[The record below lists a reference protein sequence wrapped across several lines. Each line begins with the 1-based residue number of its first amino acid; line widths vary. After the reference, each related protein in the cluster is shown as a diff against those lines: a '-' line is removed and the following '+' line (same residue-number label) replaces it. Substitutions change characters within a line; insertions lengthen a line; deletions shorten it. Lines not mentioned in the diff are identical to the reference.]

1 MTAPDA
7 VLNALR
13 RKRPEWEPWLVVV
26 AEICGE
32 AAAPIWDAAVPAGA
46 HAPPAAVPL
55 LAGATL
61 ALPSSTVRRLWKRL
75 IRIASRTGTMK
86 MATLEAALRAD
97 ADILPLFT
105 ASVCQNRDRIEEFAA
120 VSGVDAEAL
129 HAVAGLLP
137 VPLLHACNRRWASS
151 ISESW
156 LEGYC
161 PVCGAWPAFAE
172 VRGIERSRYFRCG
185 RCGGEWH
192 ARALWC
198 PYCDT
203 NDHDNFVALVPEN
216 GSSNVVI
223 DECIRHGESCF
234 RGMALGPCIGR
245 VQALAR
251 ARRAV
256 GRCRHRPSTSC
267 RSGYPSGTLARLPG
281 PLETLRRGAEC
292 PCSGDGCS

>member
-13 RKRPEWEPWLVVV
+13 QKRPEWEPWLVVV
-26 AEICGE
+26 AEIFRE
-32 AAAPIWDAAVPAGA
+32 AAAPIWDATVPAGA
-46 HAPPAAVPL
+46 HAPRTALPR
-55 LAGATL
+55 LAGATF

-75 IRIASRTGTMK
+75 IRIASRAGTMK

-97 ADILPLFT
+97 ADILSLFT
-105 ASVCQNRDRIEEFAA
+105 ASVCQDRDRIEEFAA

-129 HAVAGLLP
+129 HAVVGLLP

-161 PVCGAWPAFAE
+161 PVCAAWPAFAE

-203 NDHDNFVALVPEN
+203 SDHDNFVALVPEN
-216 GSSNVVI
+216 ANVVI
-223 DECIRHGESCF
+223 DG
-234 RGMALGPCIGR
+234 
-245 VQALAR
+245 
-251 ARRAV
+251 
-256 GRCRHRPSTSC
+256 CRHCLGYVKTLTRLQGCPPDTVMIEDLASVELDVAALQHGYQRPSGAG
-267 RSGYPSGTLARLPG
+267 R
-281 PLETLRRGAEC
+281 PLEITVSDTGTTRFFAW
-292 PCSGDGCS
+292 SS

>member
-1 MTAPDA
+1 MTAQDA

-13 RKRPEWEPWLVVV
+13 RKRPEWEPWLGVV
-26 AEICGE
+26 AEIFRE
-32 AAAPIWDAAVPAGA
+32 AGAPMWDAAVPAGA
-46 HAPPAAVPL
+46 HTPRTAVPL

-105 ASVCQNRDRIEEFAA
+105 ASVCQDSDRIEEFAA

-129 HAVAGLLP
+129 HAVVGLLP

-161 PVCGAWPAFAE
+161 PVCAAWPAFAE
-172 VRGIERSRYFRCG
+172 VRGIERSRFFRCS

-216 GSSNVVI
+216 GGSSVVI
-223 DECIRHGESCF
+223 DGCTRCLGYVKTLTRLQGCPPDTVMVEDLASVELDVAALQHGY
-234 RGMALGPCIGR
+234 
-245 VQALAR
+245 Q
-251 ARRAV
+251 
-256 GRCRHRPSTSC
+256 RPS
-267 RSGYPSGTLARLPG
+267 GAGH
-281 PLETLRRGAEC
+281 PLEIKVTDTGATRHFFAW
-292 PCSGDGCS
+292 SS

>member
-1 MTAPDA
+1 MTAPDS

-26 AEICGE
+26 AEIFRE
-32 AAAPIWDAAVPAGA
+32 AGAPIWDAAVPAGA
-46 HAPPAAVPL
+46 HAPRTAVPL
-55 LAGATL
+55 LAGAAL
-61 ALPSSTVRRLWKRL
+61 ALPSNTVRRLWKRL
-75 IRIASRTGTMK
+75 IRIGSRAGTMK
-86 MATLEAALRAD
+86 MATLAALRTD

-105 ASVCQNRDRIEEFAA
+105 ASVCQDRDRFEELAA

-161 PVCGAWPAFAE
+161 PVCAAWPAFAE

-185 RCGGEWH
+185 RCGGAWH

-216 GSSNVVI
+216 ANAVI
-223 DECIRHGESCF
+223 DG
-234 RGMALGPCIGR
+234 
-245 VQALAR
+245 
-251 ARRAV
+251 
-256 GRCRHRPSTSC
+256 CRHCLGYVKTLTRLQGCPPDTVMVEDLASVELDVAALQHGYQRPA
-267 RSGYPSGTLARLPG
+267 GAGH
-281 PLETLRRGAEC
+281 PLEITVTDTGATRRFFAW
-292 PCSGDGCS
+292 SS

>member
-1 MTAPDA
+1 VTAPETA
-7 VLNALR
+7 LSALR

-26 AEICGE
+26 AEIVRESG
-32 AAAPIWDAAVPAGA
+32 APIWDAAVPAGA
-46 HAPPAAVPL
+46 TAPRTAVPL

-75 IRIASRTGTMK
+75 IRIASRAGTMK
-86 MATLEAALRAD
+86 MATLHAALPAD

-105 ASVCQNRDRIEEFAA
+105 ASMCQDRDRIEELAA

-129 HAVAGLLP
+129 HAVVGLLP

-156 LEGYC
+156 LEGHC
-161 PVCGAWPAFAE
+161 PVCAAWPAFAE

-198 PYCDT
+198 PYCNT

-216 GSSNVVI
+216 GGSNVVI
-223 DECIRHGESCF
+223 DG
-234 RGMALGPCIGR
+234 
-245 VQALAR
+245 
-251 ARRAV
+251 
-256 GRCRHRPSTSC
+256 CRHCLGYVKTLTRLQGCAPDTVMVEDLASVELDVAALQHGYQRPS
-267 RSGYPSGTLARLPG
+267 GAGH
-281 PLETLRRGAEC
+281 PLEITVTDTGATRRFFAW
-292 PCSGDGCS
+292 SS

>member
-26 AEICGE
+26 AEIFRE
-32 AAAPIWDAAVPAGA
+32 AGAPIWDAAVPAGA
-46 HAPPAAVPL
+46 QAPRTAVPL

-151 ISESW
+151 IPESW

-161 PVCGAWPAFAE
+161 PVCATWPAFAE

-192 ARALWC
+192 ARPLWC

-216 GSSNVVI
+216 ANAVI
-223 DECIRHGESCF
+223 DG
-234 RGMALGPCIGR
+234 
-245 VQALAR
+245 
-251 ARRAV
+251 
-256 GRCRHRPSTSC
+256 CRHCLGYVKTLTRLQGCPPDTVLVEDLASVELDIAALQHGYQRPS
-267 RSGYPSGTLARLPG
+267 GAGH
-281 PLETLRRGAEC
+281 PLEITVADTGATR
-292 PCSGDGCS
+292 PFFAWSS

>member
-26 AEICGE
+26 AEILRE
-32 AAAPIWDAAVPAGA
+32 AGAPMWDAAVPAGA
-46 HAPPAAVPL
+46 HAPRTAVPL

-61 ALPSSTVRRLWKRL
+61 TLPSSTVRRVWKRL

-86 MATLEAALRAD
+86 MATLEAALPAD
-97 ADILPLFT
+97 ADILPLFK
-105 ASVCQNRDRIEEFAA
+105 ASMCQDRDCIEELAA
-120 VSGVDAEAL
+120 DSGVDAEAL
-129 HAVAGLLP
+129 HAVVGLLP

-161 PVCGAWPAFAE
+161 PVCAAWPAFAE

-216 GSSNVVI
+216 ANAVI
-223 DECIRHGESCF
+223 DG
-234 RGMALGPCIGR
+234 
-245 VQALAR
+245 
-251 ARRAV
+251 
-256 GRCRHRPSTSC
+256 CRHCLGYVKTLTRLQGCPPDTVMVEDLASVELDVAALQHGYQRPS
-267 RSGYPSGTLARLPG
+267 GAGH
-281 PLETLRRGAEC
+281 PLEIIVTDTGATRRFFAW
-292 PCSGDGCS
+292 SS